1 MMSEYET
8 PASATVAASDAP
20 PHPLRLS
27 RRELALIVAFWTF
40 VSLRNPH
47 ASILTPIIVS
57 VVFSLLAMPASILG
71 NEFALR
77 FGRHKLNLHQAGHE
91 RAPKARRPTPGS
103 VDVCLVTTTPLARLV
118 AHLRA
123 CDVQV
128 EEGPVART
136 GATGPITSVYVRDP
150 DGNLIEVSTYDDI
163 ETMQTEGR

>member
-1 MMSEYET
+1 MST
-8 PASATVAASDAP
+8 PAAPVPPVVIDRIDHLVLTVAD
-20 PHPLRLS
+20 LDQT
-27 RRELALIVAFWTF
+27 VAFYVRVLGMQPVTF
-40 VSLRNPH
+40 GAGRR
-47 ASILTPIIVS
+47 
-57 VVFSLLAMPASILG
+57 
-71 NEFALR
+71 ALR

-128 EEGPVART
+128 EEGPVAMT
-136 GATGPITSVYVRDP
+136 GATGPITSVYFRDP